1 MALSLIWDSELD
13 FHAGPDSPELKLASS
28 RQGVYSPMTLLAQAI
43 MGCMA
48 MDVVHI
54 LKKGRHDLTGL
65 TVSFNGER
73 SQTEPK
79 RYTKVHLAFEITGA
93 VPREAIERAI
103 ALSHEK
109 YCSVSNTLRQDL
121 VFTTSIDI
129 RSAS

>member
-13 FHAGPDSPELKLASS
+13 FHAGPGSPALTLSSS
-28 RQGVYSPMTLLAQAI
+28 RDGVYSPMTLLAQAI

-54 LKKGRHDLTGL
+54 LQKGRHDLKGL
-65 TVSFNGER
+65 TVSFSGER
-73 SQTEPK
+73 AAEAPK

-93 VPREAIERAI
+93 VPKEAIERAI

-121 VFTTSIDI
+121 VFTTSITTH
-129 RSAS
+129 AH